1 MITFREYHEQQLIQE
16 DWDSFKDKVKVAG
29 LVAAMTFFG
38 YKMGS
43 VDYMRDLA
51 AKLVQDEPSLEQPLE
66 DELAQLPQPDVGPP
80 PAIPGDQEAPDEIGN
95 LLPETV
101 YGWIFNN
108 ETLDRDGDGDRD
120 ADLVAYDDG
129 AGNMTIGVGHHLQD
143 TPEDRV
149 QLANVAPDTDYD
161 QLLASQARLTEE
173 QAMQLFR
180 NDVDHDIL
188 PDVERIVTNFDT
200 LSDEEQAAVVDARFR
215 GDLGPDT
222 ATLISRSAPG
232 HEIATEYLNHDGY
245 RNAAARGLPGI
256 RTRMDANA
264 EIFRNMN
271 RPNNNR

>member
-1 MITFREYHEQQLIQE
+1 MITFREYHEHQLILE

-43 VDYMRDLA
+43 LDHMRDLA
-51 AKLVQDEPSLEQPLE
+51 NKLIQDEPSLEQPLE
-66 DELAQLPQPDVGPP
+66 AELAQLPQPTVEPP
-80 PAIPGDQEAPDEIGN
+80 PAIPGDQEIAQAESN
-95 LLPETV
+95 ALPETV

-129 AGNMTIGVGHHLQD
+129 AGNMTIGVGHHLQG
-143 TPEDRV
+143 TPEDRGQV
-149 QLANVAPDTDYD
+149 AAVAPNTDYD
-161 QLLASQARLTEE
+161 QLVAGAARLTED

-188 PDVERIVTNFDT
+188 PDVERLVTNFSS
-200 LSDEEQAAVVDARFR
+200 LGDEEQAAVVDARFR
-215 GDLGPDT
+215 GDLGPKT
-222 ATLISRSAPG
+222 AKLISQSAPG
-232 HEIATEYLNHDGY
+232 LEIAAEYLNHDGY
-245 RNAAARGLPGI
+245 RNAEARGLSGI
-256 RTRMDANA
+256 RARMDANA